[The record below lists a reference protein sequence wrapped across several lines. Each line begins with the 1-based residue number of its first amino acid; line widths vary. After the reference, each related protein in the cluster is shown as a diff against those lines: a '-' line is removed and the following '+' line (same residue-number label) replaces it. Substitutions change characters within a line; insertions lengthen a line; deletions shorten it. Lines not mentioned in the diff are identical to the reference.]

1 MDNFGTVLTIYLI
14 LFRGDIND
22 LPFNAGYYIYA
33 VSAAAMLAFTVICTM
48 IYQGIFP
55 CVISINNDMFGCNMA
70 LFTVCMLFSAV
81 SMMYVKR
88 KPVVESYKKNGYVI
102 THKILQE
109 MMRIVFWKKV
119 QFMLWLALIGCLI
132 FFRIMPGVEDSI
144 AWTVFFGTIGFFV
157 FFFVAY
163 LLQSIIIEE
172 DPEIVTI
179 TGTYLEELQK
189 KDDLTE
195 EDQKLLKEKLKE
207 EGIL

>member
-1 MDNFGTVLTIYLI
+1 MDKFGTVLTIYLI

-22 LPFNAGYYIYA
+22 LPFNIGYYIYA
-33 VSAAAMLAFTVICTM
+33 FSTAAMLAFTVICTM
-48 IYQGIFP
+48 IFEGIFP
-55 CVISINNDMFGCNMA
+55 WESSINTDMFGCNMA
-70 LFTVCMLFSAV
+70 LFTVCMLFSAA
-81 SMMYVKR
+81 SILYMKH
-88 KPVVESYKKNGYVI
+88 KPAAEHYKKNGCI
-102 THKILQE
+102 MTRDNLKE
-109 MMRIVFWKKV
+109 MTCIIFWKKV
-119 QFMLWLALIGCLI
+119 QFMLWFSLIGSLI
-132 FFRIMPGVEDSI
+132 FFRIMPGVKDST
-144 AWTVFFGTIGFFV
+144 AWTVFLGTIGFFV

-163 LLQSIIIEE
+163 LLQSLIIEE